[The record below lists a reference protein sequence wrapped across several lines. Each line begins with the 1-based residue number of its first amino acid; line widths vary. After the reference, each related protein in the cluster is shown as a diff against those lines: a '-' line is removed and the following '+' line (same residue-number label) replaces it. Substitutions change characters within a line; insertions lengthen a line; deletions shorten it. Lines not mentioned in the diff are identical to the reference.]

1 MARLGRVSEREV
13 SLSAIRWLAQID
25 VDRAAL
31 EERWGGPETVR
42 DDFAEWICFAF
53 CSAEGETFFL
63 QREVHHPPV
72 AGFILSVTK
81 ERFSPEAADRIVEA
95 LDIADAR
102 IARMNAE
109 AIL

>member
-1 MARLGRVSEREV
+1 MARLRRISEREV
-13 SLSAIRWLAQID
+13 SLSDIRWLALID

-63 QREVHHPPV
+63 QREVHQPPV
-72 AGFILSVTK
+72 AGFILSVTR
-81 ERFSPEAADRIVEA
+81 ERFSPEVADRVVQA
-95 LDIADAR
+95 LDIPDVR
-102 IARMNAE
+102 IVRINGE
-109 AIL
+109 ATP